1 MTEELEKISS
11 NNWEDSTVITAEGTN
26 VEVVEDFCH
35 LDSYVG
41 PIENSCDKEC
51 MYDKNCK
58 SDVFWGRLVNIWKTK
73 TQPRSEN

>member
-41 PIENSCDKEC
+41 PIIIIIKCT
-51 MYDKNCK
+51 
-58 SDVFWGRLVNIWKTK
+58 FI
-73 TQPRSEN
+73 